1 RLGKGNHVA
10 NGWLT
15 AEECRDAVEAEGDP
29 AVGRCAVLQRIHEE
43 AESQSSLII
52 RDPQQLEDEP
62 LQRLI
67 VYPDA
72 AAADLAAV
80 EHEIVGA
87 CACAPL
93 IGFQQMPIA
102 LERSGERMMH
112 ELVALLLLEPLEHRK
127 VHDPE

>member
-1 RLGKGNHVA
+1 
-10 NGWLT
+10 
-15 AEECRDAVEAEGDP
+15 
-29 AVGRCAVLQRIHEE
+29 
-43 AESQSSLII
+43 
-52 RDPQQLEDEP
+52 
-62 LQRLI
+62 QRLI

-93 IGFQQMPIA
+93 SGFQQMPIA

-127 VHDPE
+127 VHDPEERERVRVEQPGLSRETQAQLAKRLRGRLVRARGQEKEIARTSCGQI